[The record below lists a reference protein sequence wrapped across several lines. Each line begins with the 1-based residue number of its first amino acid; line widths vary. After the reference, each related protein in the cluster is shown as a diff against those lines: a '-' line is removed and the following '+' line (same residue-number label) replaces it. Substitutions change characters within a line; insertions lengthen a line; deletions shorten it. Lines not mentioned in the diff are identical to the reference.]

1 MINKTAS
8 KMDSKI
14 LTKELRLTPFLSLLQ
29 KEIMRFWKVVG
40 QTVFTPLVNA
50 SLYLLIFGV
59 SLGKSIS
66 LSSGV
71 SYLAFLIP
79 GLVTMATLNN
89 AFQNT
94 SSSILGSKFHGDI
107 IDLKV
112 VPLTLNQIVTAFSLG
127 AIVRGLTVGAVTFIV
142 SQVFHFITM
151 GEFLAVMHPLSF
163 LYYLTAGGITFGL
176 LGITVGFWARNFEQ
190 VNAIGGFVL
199 LPLIYLGGVF
209 YSLENLHPFWQ
220 KISQLNPLLYFVN
233 GVRYSILGHSDVP
246 VHKAMII
253 SMISVVV
260 LYFIARRSI
269 KKGSFQ
275 KW

>member
-1 MINKTAS
+1 MRPQDNIKR
-8 KMDSKI
+8 
-14 LTKELRLTPFLSLLQ
+14 ELNLTPFQALFK

-59 SLGKSIS
+59 SLGKSIT
-66 LSSGV
+66 LSSGI

-112 VPLTLNQIVTAFSLG
+112 VPLTLNQIVSAFSLG
-127 AIVRGLTVGAVTFIV
+127 AIVRGLTVGAITFMV
-142 SQVFHFITM
+142 SEVFYFATM
-151 GEFLAVMHPLSF
+151 GEFLSIAHPFQLLF
-163 LYYLTAGGITFGL
+163 YLTVGGVTFGL
-176 LGITVGFWARNFEQ
+176 LGVIVGFWARNFEQ

-220 KISQLNPLLYFVN
+220 KISQMNPLLYFVN
-233 GVRYSILGHSDVP
+233 GVRYSILNHSDVP
-246 VHKAMII
+246 AEKAMMI
-253 SMISVVV
+253 SLISVVV
-260 LYFIARRSI
+260 LYFLARRSI
-269 KKGSFQ
+269 QKGSFQ